1 MPANKALRNV
11 AGVMTEFFGA
21 TTGGV
26 GDADKFPALD
36 AAGRLA
42 LAMMPPGIGPD
53 VNIVTA
59 SEALAANDAV
69 NVWTG
74 GARKADATVAG
85 KRANGFVLAAVS
97 ITAPATI
104 YAEGTVTGMTGLTL
118 GADVW
123 LTAVAGVVTTTK
135 PVAAGNIEQRVGVAM
150 STTTFNFD
158 IGTPITLA

>member
-1 MPANKALRNV
+1 MPAFTYLRNL
-11 AGVMTEFFGA
+11 AGVLTETFGA
-21 TTGGV
+21 TTGGAP
-26 GDADKFPALD
+26 DADKIPALD

-42 LAMMPPGIGPD
+42 LAMMPTGVGPD

-69 NVWTG
+69 NVWSG
-74 GARKADATVAG
+74 GVRKADATVAG
-85 KRANGFVLAAVS
+85 KRANGFVLAAV
-97 ITAPATI
+97 ANAGPATI

-123 LTAVAGVVTTTK
+123 LTATAGVVSTTK

-150 STTTFNFD
+150 STTTFNID
-158 IGTPITLA
+158 IGRPTTLA